1 MFVTSFWFSCK
12 IRDYSSYELNYT
24 EVLHSSVYG
33 LYCDKTKLF
42 LISWADFKATWRV
55 VVDKL
60 WITPVYASH
69 KATSTRT
76 CKNNIRGWEILPSSD
91 KEITPLKSSL
101 TLGYNLRKRIVL
113 VLLTAV
119 DLRLLTVMY
128 AVWPA
133 NICLESTS
141 LPPKGFQNVL
151 LISIT
156 IFISSYLHFLFKCKW
171 FADLCQSQSRLF
183 TTKYYVTKRKSLQCF
198 DQRIFRAFPGNLH
211 KSKKF
216 SVVYTGRE
224 NE

>member
-1 MFVTSFWFSCK
+1 MFVTSFWFSRK

-33 LYCDKTKLF
+33 PYCDKTKLF
-42 LISWADFKATWRV
+42 LTSWADFKATWCV

-69 KATSTRT
+69 KATSIRT
-76 CKNNIRGWEILPSSD
+76 WWEILPSSD

-101 TLGYNLRKRIVL
+101 TSGYNLRKRILL

-119 DLRLLTVMY
+119 DLRPLTFMY
-128 AVWPA
+128 AAWPA

-156 IFISSYLHFLFKCKW
+156 IFISSYLHFLFKRKW
-171 FADLCQSQSRLF
+171 FDDLCHSQSRLF
-183 TTKYYVTKRKSLQCF
+183 ATKYYVTKIKSLQCF
-198 DQRIFRAFPGNLH
+198 DQRISRAFLAIHINLNNFQL
-211 KSKKF
+211 SKLEERMKKIAQKK
-216 SVVYTGRE
+216 
-224 NE
+224 